1 MFPFKREAQSKLE
14 VPMKYSV
21 EIREILSRV
30 MEIEADSS
38 ENAYNA
44 VQVAYRNS
52 DIVHGSEAFI
62 CCDFRLITDT
72 SNAKSD

>member
-38 ENAYNA
+38 ENAFDA
-44 VQVAYRNS
+44 VRAVYRNS
-52 DIVHGSEAFI
+52 DIVLGSEDFI
-62 CCDFRLITDT
+62 SCDFRLITDT